1 MSSVSKPLTI
11 LLVDDSPMQ
20 IQYQE
25 LLLGDQGYQLLTAGD
40 GEEAIN
46 MAEQMQPDVI
56 LMDIEMPRV
65 NGIEAAERIRG
76 NPLTAHIPII
86 MVSAQSDESSME
98 NAFIGGCSDYV
109 TKPMH
114 KADVL
119 SKIQS
124 LTGTRLQ
131 VLQDD

>member
-1 MSSVSKPLTI
+1 MSASNAPLKV

-20 IQYQE
+20 IQYQQM
-25 LLLGDQGYQLLTAGD
+25 LLADQGYELFTALD
-40 GEEAIN
+40 GEEAIEK
-46 MAEQMQPDVI
+46 ARALQPDVI
-56 LMDIEMPRV
+56 LMDIEMPRM
-65 NGIEAAERIRG
+65 NGIESAKCIHAEAS
-76 NPLTAHIPII
+76 TAHIPII
-86 MVSAQSDESSME
+86 MVSAQSDDTSME
-98 NAFIGGCSDYV
+98 SAFIGGCSDYV

-131 VLQDD
+131 VLSNE